1 MVMDFAYNEVFEHVD
16 VNNILLAAKGY
27 GIISSSDFSIVQR
40 AAGANMSVD
49 VGTGDA
55 YIGGLVYSET
65 STTNVVIAASHATHA
80 RKDIIIYDIA
90 TTAPIA
96 ITGTPATIP
105 QPPDITANDIL
116 LGLVDVSANATVINN
131 TDITQKQIIVSPTS
145 IYITASDVLL
155 QSNPTERATYSQTYE
170 KLKEIRIPA
179 HISTNSTYRI
189 KFDLKMFQDLGD
201 TAYGKIY
208 LNGVAHGTE
217 QTETST
223 SYVTYS
229 EDLVIG
235 GGDLIQ
241 LWGKSTDIINPAK
254 VMNFNLY
261 GDVNIG
267 GGYENTSGY

>member
-1 MVMDFAYNEVFEHVD
+1 MDFAYNEVFEHVD

>member
-1 MVMDFAYNEVFEHVD
+1 MDFVYNEVFEHVD
-16 VNNILLAAKGY
+16 VNNMLLAAKGW
-27 GIISSSDFSIVQR
+27 GILSGLVVSELG
-40 AAGANMSVD
+40 AGANMSVD

-131 TDITQKQIIVSPTS
+131 ADITQKQIIVSPTS

-155 QSNPTERATYSQTYE
+155 QSNTTERATNNLTYV

-189 KFDLKMFQDLGD
+189 KFDLKINLDLGD

-241 LWGKSTDIINPAK
+241 LWVKSTDIVNTAR

-261 GDVNIG
+261 GDVNIES
-267 GGYENTSGY
+267 GYEITPGY

>member
-1 MVMDFAYNEVFEHVD
+1 MDFAYNEVFEHVD
-16 VNNILLAAKGY
+16 VNNMLLAAKGW
-27 GIISSSDFSIVQR
+27 GILSGLAVSER
-40 AAGANMSVD
+40 GAGANMSVD
-49 VGTGDA
+49 VGTGEA
-55 YIGGLVYSET
+55 YIGGSVYSET
-65 STTNVVIAASHATHA
+65 STTNVVIAASHATYA

-116 LGLVDVSANATVINN
+116 LGLVDVSANATAINN
-131 TDITQKQIIVSPTS
+131 ADITQKQIIVSPTS
-145 IYITASDVLL
+145 IYITVSDVLL
-155 QSNPTERATYSQTYE
+155 QSNFAERSTHSLTYV
-170 KLKEIRIPA
+170 KLKETRIPA
-179 HISTNSTYRI
+179 HISSNSIYRI
-189 KFDLKMFQDLGD
+189 KFDLKITADLGD

-241 LWGKSTDIINPAK
+241 LWVKSTDIVNAAR

-267 GGYENTSGY
+267 GGYEVTM

>member
-1 MVMDFAYNEVFEHVD
+1 MDFAYNEVFEHVD
-16 VNNILLAAKGY
+16 VNNMLLAAKGY

-116 LGLVDVSANATVINN
+116 LGLVDVSANATAINN
-131 TDITQKQIIVSPTS
+131 ADITQKQIIVSPTS

-155 QSNPTERATYSQTYE
+155 QSNPTERGTHSLTYI

-189 KFDLKMFQDLGD
+189 KFDLKIFDDDGGNI
-201 TAYGKIY
+201 AYGKIY
-208 LNGVAHGTE
+208 LNDVAHGTE
-217 QTETST
+217 QTETSD

-229 EDLVIG
+229 EDLVVG
-235 GGDLIQ
+235 GGALIQ
-241 LWGKSTDIINPAK
+241 LWVKTDGVVFSAK
-254 VMNFNLY
+254 VRNFNLY
-261 GDVNIG
+261 GDVNIES
-267 GGYENTSGY
+267 GYEITPGY